1 MKCGNC
7 GGTVEKH
14 NGNCEAEQ
22 PHILANRCDSLQA
35 EAEALRVE
43 RDQLRL
49 ELTNANAG
57 IDHELFEMVC
67 EERDALALTVVNLR
81 GALDEIK
88 EQANEIWGAGQEP
101 EDRRNLTGKELDEFT
116 ARNGAVG
123 VDSAF
128 IYWAAMAALSLPL
141 TKAEERAK
149 AMEAIIEISKDFH
162 TAVQVADSDHVKS
175 WSAAMSFAAI
185 AWGKAM
191 SRLAALDKGV

>member
-43 RDQLRL
+43 RD
-49 ELTNANAG
+49 
-57 IDHELFEMVC
+57 
-67 EERDALALTVVNLR
+67 ALALTVVNLR

-101 EDRRNLTGKELDEFT
+101 EDPRNLTGKELDEFT